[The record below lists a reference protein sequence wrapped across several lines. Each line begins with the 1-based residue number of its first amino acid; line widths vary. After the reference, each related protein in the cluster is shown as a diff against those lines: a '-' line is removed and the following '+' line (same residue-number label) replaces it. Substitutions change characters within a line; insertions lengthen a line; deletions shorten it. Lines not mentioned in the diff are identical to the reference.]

1 MKMKLTGKQ
10 REELRNRIQKKLTK
24 CMLKIYECDEDDV
37 AWWWPEKR
45 VKEKLICYYPQE
57 YKFIMSIE
65 EVMDE
70 LMGEIELD

>member
-45 VKEKLICYYPQE
+45 VKEKWSCYPQE
-57 YKFIMSIE
+57 HKFIMSIE

>member
-45 VKEKLICYYPQE
+45 VK
-57 YKFIMSIE
+57 
-65 EVMDE
+65 
-70 LMGEIELD
+70 

>member
-1 MKMKLTGKQ
+1 MTMKLTGNQ
-10 REELRNRIQKKLTK
+10 RKELRNRIQKRLTK

-45 VKEKLICYYPQE
+45 VKEKWSCYPQE